1 MSMKTYSTVE
11 EYLEIIAGKR
21 DPAGK
26 LQSTGFFLG
35 YAMKPIVSLARYD
48 VSFLDS
54 VTDTTLQGNALTDRQ
69 AELAVKLVQKYT
81 RQLATLGIS
90 TASVNPPVYRKPLRQ
105 IDRTRSI
112 SLEGNKICMRFP
124 YDNGLI
130 QSFRD
135 LGKEGQGTIKF
146 DRDSKVWRLSL
157 TEYNINWACAMA
169 QAHGFEL
176 APEVQAVM
184 DAITHCES
192 TDYKIELQAT
202 DTGYCIANAADSL
215 IEYIDQHLGGLSRQN
230 RDVLVDHAPVL
241 GYTVSPSIMQE
252 TETDLGGST
261 SLLMAAR
268 EYNFNDSADTTQ
280 RIIRYAK
287 AANRWPVYVFNPTP
301 TDALAEWSKHF
312 ASEEILVVN
321 NRHLDAVVVDSAHRV
336 VYTHKPLKNV
346 DRIPVLVSHVGM
358 IVGYEKANMVQAA
371 DKIFY
376 TAVKLK

>member
-1 MSMKTYSTVE
+1 MKTYTTVE

-26 LQSTGFFLG
+26 LQSTGFFMG

-69 AELAVKLVQKYT
+69 AELAVKLVNKYT
-81 RQLATLGIS
+81 RQLSVLGIS
-90 TASVNPPVYRKPLRQ
+90 TATVNPPVYRKPLRQ
-105 IDRTRSI
+105 IDRTRSVG
-112 SLEGNKICMRFP
+112 LEGNKICMRFP

-130 QSFRD
+130 QCFRD
-135 LGKEGQGTIKF
+135 LGKEGQGAIKF

-157 TEYNINWACAMA
+157 TEYNINWACAIA

-176 APEVQAVM
+176 STEIQTVM
-184 DAITHCES
+184 SAIRHCEN
-192 TDYKIELQAT
+192 TEYKIELQQT
-202 DTGYCIANAADSL
+202 DSGYCIVNAADSL
-215 IEYIDQHLGGLSRQN
+215 VEYINQRLGGFSIQN
-230 RDVLVDHAPVL
+230 RNTLVDHAPVL
-241 GYTVSPSIMQE
+241 GYTVSPAIMQAAE
-252 TETDLGGST
+252 ADLGGSIP
-261 SLLMAAR
+261 LLMTAH
-268 EYNFNDSADTTQ
+268 EYNFNDSTDTTR
-280 RIIRYAK
+280 RIVQYA
-287 AANRWPVYVFNPTP
+287 ASVNRWPIYVFNPTP

-312 ASEEILVVN
+312 APEEILLVN
-321 NRHLDAVVVDSAHRV
+321 NQHLDAVVVDSAHRV

-346 DRIPVLVSHVGM
+346 GRIPLLVSHVGM
-358 IVGYEKANMVQAA
+358 IVGFEKANMVQAA